1 MARSSCSLLPQVLS
15 TSPPR
20 NYSKIWKYLKT
31 LEIFILGYGAPGAE
45 AGSGEEVGSGDAA
58 ARAEEDYA
66 GI

>member
-1 MARSSCSLLPQVLS
+1 M
-15 TSPPR
+15 
-20 NYSKIWKYLKT
+20 KKYLKT
-31 LEIFILGYGAPGAE
+31 LEIFIAGYGAPGAE